1 MPLNNPYVFEES
13 IRDAIEAYSSIYS
26 LTMTVDDSFSRKIKD
41 VAAGFIGGMTQV
53 LIGQPADLVKIRL
66 QTSPTPTTSSE
77 VIKLV
82 LKKEGPLAF
91 YKGTLAPL
99 FGVGAC
105 VSLQFYGFHETKR
118 QLLKHSGTSQLLLW
132 PQTYIAGAMAG
143 IVNTPITAPV
153 EQLRILSQANTKSL
167 SLVET
172 VRGIYKAQ
180 GFKGIYRGSAITL
193 LRESQAY
200 GVWFLT
206 YETLIAYIQ
215 RTRGYNRREDIT
227 TPELL
232 LAGALS
238 GNALWLSSYPL
249 DVIKSNIQSDGFG
262 AESKYK
268 GRISLAT
275 KAIWA
280 SGGARGFWKGIVPCL
295 IRAFPCSAGTF
306 AAVETALRVMG

>member
-1 MPLNNPYVFEES
+1 
-13 IRDAIEAYSSIYS
+13 
-26 LTMTVDDSFSRKIKD
+26 MTVDDSLTRKVKD
-41 VAAGFIGGMTQV
+41 VTAGFIGGMTQV

-66 QTSPTPTTSSE
+66 QTSPTATTSGE
-77 VIKLV
+77 IIKQV

-118 QLLKHSGTSQLLLW
+118 QLLKQSGTSQLLLW

-172 VRGIYKAQ
+172 VKNIIQAQ
-180 GFKGIYRGSAITL
+180 GIQGLYRGSTITL

-200 GVWFLT
+200 GVWFLS

-215 RTRGYNRREDIT
+215 SSRGYNRREDIT

-262 AESKYK
+262 AESKYN
-268 GRISLAT
+268 GRISCAT

-280 SGGARGFWKGIVPCL
+280 ANGARGFWKGIVPCL

-306 AAVETALRVMG
+306 AAVETALRIMG